1 MKKVISALLLFTC
14 ISTAQ
19 EHEGQIVGKILD
31 AKTELEHQRVSDDYQ
46 CAEQEERVFQ
56 QLSE

>member
-1 MKKVISALLLFTC
+1 MEKVISALLLFTC

-19 EHEGQIVGKILD
+19 EYEGQIVGKILD

-46 CAEQEERVFQ
+46 CAEQEEH
-56 QLSE
+56 